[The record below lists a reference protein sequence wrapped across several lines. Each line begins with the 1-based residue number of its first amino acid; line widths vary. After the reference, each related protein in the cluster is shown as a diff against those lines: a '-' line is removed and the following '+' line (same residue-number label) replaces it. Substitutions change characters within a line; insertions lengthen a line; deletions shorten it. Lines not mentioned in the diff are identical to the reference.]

1 MDFEGMTNGERAA
14 LDGAVSR
21 AIVKMGVF
29 RYMADQGNE
38 KAREALLEYRKAHE
52 AFERALTTISVRQ
65 RFAAQ
70 NGKEAAV

>member
-1 MDFEGMTNGERAA
+1 MDFEKLTNGERAA
-14 LDGAVSR
+14 LAGSIDR
-21 AIVKMGVF
+21 AGVALWNL
-29 RYMADQGNE
+29 RALLGGDDA